1 MKNNNN
7 KVMTYKLKQCYSN
20 SYTVDQYICT
30 EFRCFNASGLT
41 LISKEDIL
49 SIYLRP
55 QTTPLTSTCIMLE
68 SSHASTIWWTPP
80 PPPLPPPQSYLL
92 KLFLMNI
99 RTLLMKL
106 PRLFSSSELFFQT
119 KSDQLNALSWSRYRK
134 RNSQLICETAI
145 LKSTNEVHV
154 DSLLYSIEKWIFIQI
169 PSKRGSHKL

>member
-1 MKNNNN
+1 MYRVQMFQCQWPCFDQQRGYFINLSSSTNN
-7 KVMTYKLKQCYSN
+7 
-20 SYTVDQYICT
+20 TVNQYMYNVR
-30 EFRCFNASGLT
+30 EF
-41 LISKEDIL
+41 
-49 SIYLRP
+49 
-55 QTTPLTSTCIMLE
+55 TCL
-68 SSHASTIWWTPP
+68 HNLVDPP
-80 PPPLPPPQSYLL
+80 PPPPPQSYLL

-119 KSDQLNALSWSRYRK
+119 ESDQLNALSWSRYRK

-169 PSKRGSHKL
+169 PSKRGRHKL